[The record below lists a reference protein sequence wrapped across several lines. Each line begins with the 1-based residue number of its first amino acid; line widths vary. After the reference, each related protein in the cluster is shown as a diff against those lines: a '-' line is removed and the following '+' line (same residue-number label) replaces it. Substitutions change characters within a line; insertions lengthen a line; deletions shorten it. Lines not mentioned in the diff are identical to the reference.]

1 MSSGFKHPGL
11 NFPLLNLVFLRQ
23 EGNQSESL
31 SEATPSRCH
40 SCLVRGQS
48 LGFLRGDAELLL
60 PSLFKVLSALD
71 AHGRRELHCLEPHV
85 GVKELCCHDCL
96 VCTKTSLLP

>member
-1 MSSGFKHPGL
+1 MTNGFRDPRL

-23 EGNQSESL
+23 EGHQSVSL

-48 LGFLRGDAELLL
+48 LGFLRGAAELLL
-60 PSLFKVLSALD
+60 LSSVLKVLSALG
-71 AHGRRELHCLEPHV
+71 ARARRELRYLEPHV
-85 GVKELCCHDCL
+85 GSLERTMPLGVKKE
-96 VCTKTSLLP
+96 P